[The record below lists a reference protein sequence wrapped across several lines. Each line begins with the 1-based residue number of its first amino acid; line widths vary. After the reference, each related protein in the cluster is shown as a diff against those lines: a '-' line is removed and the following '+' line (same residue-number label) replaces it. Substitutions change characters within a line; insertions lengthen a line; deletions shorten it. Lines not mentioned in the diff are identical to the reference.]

1 MAIQVREQLH
11 DLKLQA
17 EKWSAEEV
25 LGWAF
30 KSYPGKIGIASGF
43 GVEGMVLI
51 DIASRITKNLHV
63 FTLDTEFLFPET
75 YTLIDRVEQR
85 YGIQVER
92 LYSELTPEQQERI
105 YGPAL
110 WSRTPDQCCDM
121 RKVEPLRKKLAS
133 LDAWI
138 AAIRREQSSAR
149 ADAGKIQWDNKFQL
163 VKVNPLADWTKQDI
177 WNYIFQHDVPYNPL
191 HDQNYPSIG
200 CTHCTRAVLPGEDS
214 RAGRWAGFAKT
225 ECGLHLETSDQSVPL
240 IQIGAAVGN
249 D

>member
-11 DLKLQA
+11 DLKVQA

-25 LGWAF
+25 LRWAF
-30 KSYPGKIGIASGF
+30 KNYPNKIGMASGF

-51 DIASRITKNLHV
+51 DIASRITSNLEV

-75 YTLIDRVEQR
+75 YALIDRVEQR

-92 LYSELTPEQQERI
+92 LYSELTPEEQERT

-110 WSRTPDQCCDM
+110 WSRTPDQCCNM

-138 AAIRREQSSAR
+138 TPSAA
-149 ADAGKIQWDNKFQL
+149 
-163 VKVNPLADWTKQDI
+163 
-177 WNYIFQHDVPYNPL
+177 
-191 HDQNYPSIG
+191 
-200 CTHCTRAVLPGEDS
+200 TRAAP
-214 RAGRWAGFAKT
+214 APTPAKFNGT
-225 ECGLHLETSDQSVPL
+225 ASSS
-240 IQIGAAVGN
+240 
-249 D
+249 

>member
-1 MAIQVREQLH
+1 VAIQVREQLH
-11 DLKLQA
+11 DLKVQA

-25 LGWAF
+25 LRWAF
-30 KSYPGKIGIASGF
+30 KHYPRIEMASGF

-51 DIASRITKNLHV
+51 DIASRLTSKLKV

-75 YTLIDRVEQR
+75 YALIDRVEQR

-92 LYSELTPEQQERI
+92 LYSELTPEEQAATHGE
-105 YGPAL
+105 AL
-110 WSRTPDQCCDM
+110 WSRNPDQCCNL
-121 RKVEPLRKKLAS
+121 RKVEPLRRKMAT

-138 AAIRREQSSAR
+138 TAIRRDQSSAR
-149 ADAGKIQWDNKFQL
+149 ADAGKIQWDSKFQV

-177 WNYIFQHDVPYNPL
+177 WNYVFRHDVPYNPL

-200 CTHCTRAVLPGEDS
+200 CSHCTRAVRPGEDS
-214 RAGRWAGFAKT
+214 RAGRWAGFSKT
-225 ECGLHLETSDQSVPL
+225 ECGLHVDTPELAAPL
-240 IQIGAAVGN
+240 VQIVSAGGN